1 MYTIDASV
9 FVRDLDP
16 TEPEHAVCHTLL
28 ERLDVAGLPIIVP
41 VLLLVELAGT
51 VSRTRRDPLRARVV
65 VLGLR
70 GLPHLTL
77 IDLDDALAQE
87 AADMAADYRLR
98 GADAVYVAVARR
110 FGTTLVTLD
119 VEQRSRSGG
128 LLTSLT
134 PAEALAQLS
143 SS

>member
-16 TEPEHAVCHTLL
+16 TEPEHAVCQTLL

-41 VLLLVELAGT
+41 VLLLVERAGT

-77 IDLDDALAQE
+77 VDLDDALAQE
-87 AADMAADYRLR
+87 AAGCPLGAWPPTTACAAPTRSTSR
-98 GADAVYVAVARR
+98 SPGASGPRSSRSTRSSGAVAPGFSCR
-110 FGTTLVTLD
+110 
-119 VEQRSRSGG
+119 
-128 LLTSLT
+128 
-134 PAEALAQLS
+134 
-143 SS
+143 